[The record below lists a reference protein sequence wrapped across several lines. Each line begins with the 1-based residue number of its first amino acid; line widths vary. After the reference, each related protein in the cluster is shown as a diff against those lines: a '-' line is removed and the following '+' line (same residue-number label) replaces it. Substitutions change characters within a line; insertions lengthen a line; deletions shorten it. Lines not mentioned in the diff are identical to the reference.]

1 MVSASNSWEE
11 GGLGTRP
18 SHDLVKESMKAVSCI
33 DSDLEWKIKAIA
45 ALPNPPDL
53 DVSLCN
59 ATKVG
64 LAQT

>member
-11 GGLGTRP
+11 GGLGTRL
-18 SHDLVKESMKAVSCI
+18 SHDLVKESMKAVSRI

-53 DVSLCN
+53 DV
-59 ATKVG
+59 
-64 LAQT
+64 